1 MESKHKE
8 SVMLV
13 NSPKVFVN
21 GTVNNKV
28 MVVVQV
34 KHCEIGLGLRKLKRN
49 AKQNVGELWKGK
61 EVIEL
66 RNC

>member
-1 MESKHKE
+1 
-8 SVMLV
+8 MLV

-34 KHCEIGLGLRKLKRN
+34 KHREIGLGLRKLKRN